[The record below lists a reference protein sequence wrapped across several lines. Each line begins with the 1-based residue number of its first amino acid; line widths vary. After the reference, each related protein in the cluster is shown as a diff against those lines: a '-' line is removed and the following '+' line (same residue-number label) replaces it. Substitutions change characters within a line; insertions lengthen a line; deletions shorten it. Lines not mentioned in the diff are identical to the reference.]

1 MKSLRLFQTKKRSSR
16 QLWSFW
22 MLLLSFAAAVG
33 ATLFVSELVLIS
45 NKKIVYT
52 TFSAPTVIDW
62 KKKNAPGAAQLGE
75 KTLVVLFAMDHV
87 IVGSAQ
93 AVTAPPP
100 AGAVVLVNRQ
110 NWQAEIQAAILNSP
124 AVLDLFPAT
133 SFGFASGSDTTD
145 GKQPSY
151 KEMLDVIALVNNIN
165 RRRGLDD
172 TVAAVPFLL
181 DIKPGFLGVN

>member
-1 MKSLRLFQTKKRSSR
+1 
-16 QLWSFW
+16 

-62 KKKNAPGAAQLGE
+62 KKKNTPGAVQLGK
-75 KTLVVLFAMDHV
+75 KTLVVFFAKEHV
-87 IVGSAQ
+87 IVGSTQ

-100 AGAVVLVNRQ
+100 AGAVVLVSRQ
-110 NWQAEIQAAILNSP
+110 NWQAELQSAILKSV
-124 AVLDLFPAT
+124 AVLDLFPVRT
-133 SFGFASGSDTTD
+133 FGFASDSQTTD

-151 KEMLDVIALVNNIN
+151 SEMLDVIALVNNIN
-165 RRRGLDD
+165 RRKSIDESAG
-172 TVAAVPFLL
+172 AVPFLL
-181 DIKPGFLGVN
+181 DIKPGLLGVN

>member
-1 MKSLRLFQTKKRSSR
+1 
-16 QLWSFW
+16 

-33 ATLFVSELVLIS
+33 AALFVSELVLIS

-52 TFSAPTVIDW
+52 TLSAPTVIDW

-75 KTLVVLFAMDHV
+75 KTLVVLFTKDHV

-110 NWQAEIQAAILNSP
+110 NWQAELQAAILNSDK
-124 AVLDLFPAT
+124 VINLFPAR
-133 SFGFASGSDTTD
+133 SFGFASDSDTTD

-151 KEMLDVIALVNNIN
+151 KEMLDVIAMVNKIN
-165 RRRGLDD
+165 SSRGNDE
-172 TVAAVPFLL
+172 TTGAVPFLL